1 MMHSQKRIRVLH
13 LQNHSNW
20 GGNLMGIQTLLAGM
34 DTRRFRVF
42 FGAPKK
48 ETYID
53 KFKNLN
59 LEIIDSEF
67 KSKHDLN
74 GLFRLLQTIRRR
86 KINILH
92 SHVQITDLMTA
103 LAGKLCP
110 GLKTVTTVHA
120 PININEKLQRDKSI
134 RGTIYSYILRHGFDR
149 IITVSKALHRELIH
163 NDHIDL
169 HKIVHIINGI
179 DPNPFKDSNREKSRD
194 RLGLDPNKKVVVM
207 VAWFGLR
214 KGHHTLI
221 DSAVHITR
229 KIPDVLFLLVGEGR
243 LKKTSMD
250 RVRQWGLQDNFV
262 FLGYREDI
270 PDILATSDLAVL
282 PSVIEGLPRN
292 LLEAMAAGLPVVA
305 SRLDGIAE
313 LVVHEKTGLLTDP
326 GSASALSQAIA
337 KLLGDPQRCKEM
349 GLQGRRRVEN
359 HFRSDQM
366 VQATEQL
373 YEQLMNQ

>member
-1 MMHSQKRIRVLH
+1 L
-13 LQNHSNW
+13 
-20 GGNLMGIQTLLAGM
+20 
-34 DTRRFRVF
+34 
-42 FGAPKK
+42 
-48 ETYID
+48 Y
-53 KFKNLN
+53 
-59 LEIIDSEF
+59 
-67 KSKHDLN
+67 
-74 GLFRLLQTIRRR
+74 
-86 KINILH
+86 
-92 SHVQITDLMTA
+92 
-103 LAGKLCP
+103 
-110 GLKTVTTVHA
+110 
-120 PININEKLQRDKSI
+120 
-134 RGTIYSYILRHGFDR
+134 
-149 IITVSKALHRELIH
+149 RELIH

-221 DSAVHITR
+221 DSAVHVTK
-229 KIPDVLFLLVGEGR
+229 KIPNVLFLLVGDGR

-250 RVRQWGLQDNFV
+250 RARQWRLQDHFV

-270 PDILATSDLAVL
+270 PEILTASDLAVL
-282 PSVIEGLPRN
+282 PSVIEGLPRS

-313 LVVHEKTGLLTDP
+313 LVVHEKTGLLTAP
-326 GSASALSQAIA
+326 GSASALSQAIV
-337 KLLGDPQRCKEM
+337 KLLSDPQRCKEM
-349 GLQGRRRVEN
+349 GLQGRRRVES